1 MNVTTEL
8 LEIVQ
13 QAHSLPRILDAATR
27 VIRERFSAGNC
38 SAFLLDEHGNLVL
51 RASDASAPRGAVEAG
66 VEEIATIAQRV
77 RAAQRVTTVTGREMS
92 LLAAPILRRDNLIG
106 VLVVQHGGRREFSV
120 RDQDDLATI
129 CGQLVGVVE
138 NARIVDALEREGS
151 PPPRVAAPPLVQP
164 NEGRERTLR
173 GIAAAPGVA
182 IGKAV
187 FRVVQALE
195 VAIGPELR
203 APPEAERARASAAI
217 EKTRNDVL
225 RVQSAAAR
233 ELDED
238 HALIFASHLLLLHD
252 PILLKNIDQRIEQGA
267 SAALAIDSALHEL
280 ESKLGLVA
288 DEYIQ
293 ERVDDVD
300 DLRSRLLGHVLDAD
314 SRARFGGRIVLTNR
328 IPPSLVV
335 EMKTEGALALVTEKG
350 SATSHGVLLARA
362 MGIPAVTGVIDMLES
377 TRPGDQLI
385 VDGTHGVVI
394 LRPTADTLS
403 RYEEQRVRI
412 EGLRTEH
419 AKFRDVLA
427 RTADGVRVTLLAN
440 VAVASDLRDA
450 QENGAEGVGLYRT
463 EFPFILRDGFPTLR
477 EQAKIYRKAYEFF
490 PEGPIHFRILDLGGD
505 KFALGG
511 RVNGSRHA
519 FHGYRS
525 IRVLFDHPNV
535 LRDQVKALALA
546 AGKRPLSILIPM
558 VTSMEELRRVKA
570 VITQALADMDGA
582 EAQRTPKIGVMIEV
596 PAAVELAADI
606 AREVDFLSIGTND
619 LMQYTLV
626 VDREDSRMAHL
637 SDPYHPAI
645 LRMISRVVAGAHA
658 SGKPVGVCGEVAS
671 RPDFALALLALGVD
685 SLSVVPRVIPELKQ
699 ALARARLEPLRHA
712 MPRVLTLSDASS
724 VVSALRSVRFA
735 P

>member
-27 VIRERFSAGNC
+27 VIGEWFRADNC

-51 RASDASAPRGAVEAG
+51 RASAASAPRGADDAG
-66 VEEIATIAQRV
+66 VEEISSIAQRV
-77 RAAQRVTTVTGREMS
+77 RAAQRVTTVTSRDLS

-106 VLVVQHGGRREFSV
+106 VLVVQSGGRREFSV

-129 CGQLVGVVE
+129 CVQLVGVVE
-138 NARIVDALEREGS
+138 NARIVDALDREGS
-151 PPPRVAAPPLVQP
+151 LPPRVTAPPLVQP

-173 GIAAAPGVA
+173 GIAAVPGVA

-187 FRVVQALE
+187 FRVVQAPE

-225 RVQSAAAR
+225 RVQSAVAR

-252 PILLKNIDQRIEQGA
+252 PILLKDIDQRIAQGS

-288 DEYIQ
+288 DAYIQ

-300 DLRSRLLGHVLDAD
+300 DLRSRLLSHVLDAD

-350 SATSHGVLLARA
+350 GATSHGVLLARA

-403 RYEEQRVRI
+403 RYEEQRARI

-427 RTADGVRVTLLAN
+427 HTADGVRVSLLAN

-477 EQAKIYRKAYEFF
+477 EQTKIYKKAYEFF
-490 PEGPIHFRILDLGGD
+490 PEGPVHFRILDLGGD

-511 RVNGSRHA
+511 PVSGSRDA

-558 VTSMEELRRVKA
+558 VTSMEELRRVKSIIA
-570 VITQALADMDGA
+570 QALADMNGA
-582 EAQRTPKIGVMIEV
+582 EAQKAPKIGVMIEV

-645 LRMISRVVAGAHA
+645 LRMIARVVAGAHA
-658 SGKPVGVCGEVAS
+658 AGKPVGVCGEVAS
-671 RPDFALALLALGVD
+671 RPDFAMVLLALGAD

-699 ALARARLEPLRHA
+699 ALARARLEPVRRA